1 MDDYKKEARVIK
13 YLRGTIDMP
22 LRLQGDGSGVIKWYV
37 DASYAVHLDMKGH
50 TGGTLSLGKGSVY
63 STSTKQKLVA
73 NSSTESKVIG
83 VHDVLPQ
90 TIWTMNFLKGQGV
103 PVNES
108 VLFQDNMSSILLEK
122 NGWGSS
128 SKWTRHMN
136 IRFFFIKDQVDSK
149 EIRIEYCPTGDMI
162 ADYFTKLLQGKQFYK
177 LRDQIMNLDPSSKY
191 HSDHRS
197 VLRCDEEKGTD
208 GEANLLGDVSQCT
221 DMAVAH
227 CNTNGNHFLMEWS
240 NNQGTTVHIKQ
251 VPITG
256 ADVGITATV
265 TG

>member
-1 MDDYKKEARVIK
+1 M
-13 YLRGTIDMP
+13 
-22 LRLQGDGSGVIKWYV
+22 
-37 DASYAVHLDMKGH
+37 
-50 TGGTLSLGKGSVY
+50 
-63 STSTKQKLVA
+63 
-73 NSSTESKVIG
+73 
-83 VHDVLPQ
+83 
-90 TIWTMNFLKGQGV
+90 
-103 PVNES
+103 
-108 VLFQDNMSSILLEK
+108 
-122 NGWGSS
+122 
-128 SKWTRHMN
+128 
-136 IRFFFIKDQVDSK
+136 
-149 EIRIEYCPTGDMI
+149 GDMI
-162 ADYFTKLLQGKQFYK
+162 ADYFTKPLQGKQFYK